1 MRHIIKY
8 QRLIVVMNPSSQ
20 PESCAA
26 NLKPGKVLWTIL
38 LSSLML
44 LAVAGCASRQVKLP
58 GEPFV
63 IALPEVKRVS
73 ISGNSQFSSFSLR
86 RVMVTQGRPLLQPWE
101 QGEPYDPGILEADML
116 RLRKFYFDR
125 GFLDASATVTGI
137 HEDPESNAVRVEIA
151 ISEGPETI
159 VKDVRIAG
167 TLPPELPAK
176 DLMLTEL
183 PLRPEDRLSK
193 EPFDQSVSKL
203 MEYLE
208 SIGYPRA
215 NVAPNTRVDKET
227 HQATV
232 IFTLEPGERRTFGHI
247 SIRGAEQVPEH
258 VIKRMITV
266 QEGGIFSQNSVTES
280 RNNIF
285 DLGMFR
291 GVIPRA
297 LNLDETDDPVDL
309 EFEVQERKPR
319 AIEFGMGISS
329 VESVR
334 YKAEWSHRNIFGEA
348 QSLRLLG
355 RITGISQTLEVGLHD
370 PYLYSPNT
378 RADYR
383 IFALNNKR
391 IRTDPFDIFNI
402 VDPYPAYNFLTSGAE
417 WRLEHDFSNR
427 LAGITGLELTST
439 DFYNIDLSPEQAIL
453 EGAID
458 NSLFVQFVEA
468 QWNNRNDNMNPTR
481 GELLRGKLDHSNTAL
496 ISDISF
502 AKLELEG
509 RYYQPLFSNTVL
521 ATRLRIGG
529 IEPYDGSSIIPS
541 NVRFFAGGPGSVRGY
556 QLNRLGPLDSS
567 GNPIGGNSLIE
578 GSVEVRYPILGNVG
592 GTAFVDF
599 GNVFIPGF
607 TYRLDELKYSVGIG
621 LTYMTPVGPLRAE
634 VAHAI
639 DPEDRDYTSLFFFSI
654 GHAF

>member
-1 MRHIIKY
+1 MVDDLL
-8 QRLIVVMNPSSQ
+8 RL
-20 PESCAA
+20 
-26 NLKPGKVLWTIL
+26 LKPGKVLWAIL

-44 LAVAGCASRQVKLP
+44 LAVAGCASRQVQPP

-73 ISGNSQFSSFSLR
+73 ISGNSQFSTFSLR

-137 HEDPESNAVRVEIA
+137 HEDPESSAVTVEVA

-176 DLMLTEL
+176 ELMLTEL

-208 SIGYPRA
+208 NIGYPRA

-266 QEGGIFSQNSVTES
+266 QEGEIFSRHLVAES

-329 VESVR
+329 VESVH
-334 YKAEWSHRNIFGEA
+334 YKAEWSHRNILGEA

-355 RITGISQTLEVGLHD
+355 RVTGISQILEVGLHD
-370 PYLYSPNT
+370 PYFYSPNT

-391 IRTDPFDIFNI
+391 IRTDPFDIFAI
-402 VDPYPAYNFLTSGAE
+402 VDPYPAYNFLTGGAE

-427 LAGITGLELTST
+427 LAGITGLEFTST
-439 DFYNIDLSPEQAIL
+439 NFYSIDLSPEQAIL

-496 ISDISF
+496 ISDTSF
-502 AKLELEG
+502 ARLELEG
-509 RYYQPLFSNTVL
+509 RYYQPLFRNTVL

-529 IEPYDGSSIIPS
+529 IKPYDGSNNIPS

-599 GNVFIPGF
+599 GNVFIPAF
-607 TYRLDELKYSVGIG
+607 TYRLDELKYSIGIG

-639 DPEDRDYTSLFFFSI
+639 DPEDRDITKQFFFSI